1 MTLPL
6 RQGPGVTHS
15 TACTLY
21 TLSTVPCIHPTASHS
36 VLLRPYSPPG
46 HQWQLAT
53 NITSIEPRNLCQPQG
68 LALASCCCASSVDI
82 KWLLMCVRNIVTE
95 EAYKNIFCSCKNILS
110 PSSRF
115 IYDCFYPVMFL
126 KLDPTRHK
134 SKVSTAS
141 FCVSLLVHR

>member
-1 MTLPL
+1 MTPPPEAGSWCDA
-6 RQGPGVTHS
+6 QH
-15 TACTLY
+15 CLY
-21 TLSTVPCIHPTASHS
+21 TVYTLHCPLYPPHCLPFSFVASI
-36 VLLRPYSPPG
+36 
-46 HQWQLAT
+46 AT

-134 SKVSTAS
+134 SKASTAS